1 MFCKNCGRDITPSE
15 SKCPFCA
22 APSGFPAGMNGDIPI
37 PAVSD
42 AESIIGT
49 AAADALLT
57 GNIAASN
64 RSNRANISR
73 NQAEIY
79 ETPADEN
86 VNNDYGNF
94 EPENDAGSN
103 FFDIENEQVD
113 SYFDAAD
120 NVPADDDYGAVNNAG
135 DKEPF
140 AGGFQGADDYA
151 DEDNYEYDEDY
162 VISDKPVRQ
171 ASDRS
176 VSGYDAPQRDNYG
189 GDGYSR
195 DMGYDDPDDNYG
207 RPLKHRVGDYMNS
220 FDKKR
225 VLPIA
230 AVAEAVIILIL
241 IIVLIAR
248 CGAGNG
254 DAGIG
259 TSSNSSDAMTS
270 DITSSGDISNNGTG
284 SFDITSFVYQP
295 PTTST
300 PSTATSTPSS
310 RPSEPT
316 TSEPSSYPS
325 EPSTSTPSSNTATS
339 ETTNTST
346 PEPEPEEQS
355 VQ

>member
-22 APSGFPAGMNGDIPI
+22 APSGFPAGMNGDSPI

-42 AESIIGT
+42 AEQIIGT

-57 GNIAASN
+57 GSIVASN
-64 RSNRANISR
+64 RSSRTNGVR
-73 NQAEIY
+73 NQAERY
-79 ETPADEN
+79 EAPTDENANVN

-94 EPENDAGSN
+94 EPENDSGSN

-120 NVPADDDYGAVNNAG
+120 NAPADDDYGAVNNAA
-135 DKEPF
+135 DKESF
-140 AGGFQGADDYA
+140 AGGFQGADEYA

-171 ASDRS
+171 ASDHSARS
-176 VSGYDAPQRDNYG
+176 YDVPQRDNYG
-189 GDGYSR
+189 RDGYSR
-195 DMGYDDPDDNYG
+195 DMGYDDLDDNYG
-207 RPLKHRVGDYMNS
+207 RPLKHRVGDYVNS

-225 VLPIA
+225 ILPIA

-270 DITSSGDISNNGTG
+270 DITSSDDISNNGTG

-295 PTTST
+295 PSRSSET
-300 PSTATSTPSS
+300 PTSTPSS

-316 TSEPSSYPS
+316 TSELPSHPS
-325 EPSTSTPSSNTATS
+325 EPSTSTPSSNTSTS

-346 PEPEPEEQS
+346 PEPEPEE
-355 VQ
+355 

>member
-22 APSGFPAGMNGDIPI
+22 APSGFPAGMNGDSPI

-42 AESIIGT
+42 AEQIIGT

-57 GNIAASN
+57 GSIVASN
-64 RSNRANISR
+64 RSSRTNGVR
-73 NQAEIY
+73 NQAERY
-79 ETPADEN
+79 EAPTDENAN

-94 EPENDAGSN
+94 EPENDSGSN

-113 SYFDAAD
+113 SYFNAAD
-120 NVPADDDYGAVNNAG
+120 NAPADDDYGAVNNAA
-135 DKEPF
+135 DKESF

-171 ASDRS
+171 ASDHSAR
-176 VSGYDAPQRDNYG
+176 GYDAPQR
-189 GDGYSR
+189 
-195 DMGYDDPDDNYG
+195 DNYG
-207 RPLKHRVGDYMNS
+207 RPLKHRVGDYVNS

-225 VLPIA
+225 ILPIA

-270 DITSSGDISNNGTG
+270 DITSSDDISNNGTG

-295 PTTST
+295 SSRPSET
-300 PSTATSTPSS
+300 PTSTPSS

-316 TSEPSSYPS
+316 TSELPSHPS
-325 EPSTSTPSSNTATS
+325 EPSTSTPSSNTSTS

-346 PEPEPEEQS
+346 PEPEPEE
-355 VQ
+355 